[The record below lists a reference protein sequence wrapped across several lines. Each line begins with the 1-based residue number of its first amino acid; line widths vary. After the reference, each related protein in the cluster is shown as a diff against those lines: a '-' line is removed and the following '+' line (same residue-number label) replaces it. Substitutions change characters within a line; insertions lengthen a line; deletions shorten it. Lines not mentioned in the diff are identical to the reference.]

1 MIDMLGLG
9 GHLLFLPYF
18 ISAASLSPGGS
29 ENAGIYMAINALAG
43 VDEFGNV
50 FKRRIEIVWT
60 GAEVGLGWV
69 TPVTRR
75 IVVTCCRCWRGTEL

>member
-1 MIDMLGLG
+1 MEGLR
-9 GHLLFLPYF
+9 GHLLFLIYF
-18 ISAASLSPGGS
+18 TSAVSPS
-29 ENAGIYMAINALAG
+29 PVNAENAGIYMAINALAG

>member
-1 MIDMLGLG
+1 MQGLG
-9 GHLLFLPYF
+9 GHLIFLIYF
-18 ISAASLSPGGS
+18 SAAASLSLS
-29 ENAGIYMAINALAG
+29 QDENADIYMAINALAG

-75 IVVTCCRCWRGTEL
+75 IVATCCRCWRGTEL